1 MAGGITTTESLQD
14 SIPHM
19 IVAARITRE
28 QEGDMMSLVDRQTL
42 GKGMGKT
49 WNEVGYQKLTAQS
62 ITNTTVLDNPQQLS
76 DTNLPI
82 TPSQIAIHT
91 FILDEVGE
99 RIIQRG
105 PALFGALNQNAMRR
119 KKNIDGITAMDG
131 FTTSLGGSGTLAHGH
146 INAASTRITG
156 NTTEPGSLP
165 IHCVLHDF
173 QIKDLFDEVV
183 ASVGTYEV
191 TSGMTV
197 DVFKNG
203 FTGKVINRATIHSN
217 GDIPIVSNV
226 AKGGVFSRDALV
238 LVQGRSPR
246 AVAVRDEATGGGG
259 TNFYHYDEYSYGER
273 SSGNWGYEIQS
284 DATVP
289 TD

>member
-1 MAGGITTTESLQD
+1 MAGGATTTESLQD

-19 IVAARITRE
+19 IVSARLVRE
-28 QEGDMMSLVDRQTL
+28 QDGDMMSLVDRQTL
-42 GKGMGKT
+42 AKGTGLT
-49 WNEVGYQKLTAQS
+49 WNETDYAKLFAQS

-91 FILDEVGE
+91 LILDEVGE

-105 PALFGALNQNAMRR
+105 ASLLGALNQRAMRR

-131 FTTSLGGSGTLAHGH
+131 FTTSLGGGGTLSHGH
-146 INAASTRITG
+146 ISAGSTRITG

-173 QIKDLFDEVV
+173 QIQDLFDELV
-183 ASVGTYEV
+183 SPVGTYEI

-217 GDIPIVSNV
+217 GDIPIVSDI
-226 AKGGVFSRDALV
+226 AKGGVFSRDSLV

-246 AVAVRDEATGGGG
+246 AVAVRAENIGGGA

-273 SSGNWGYEIQS
+273 SSGNWGYEIRS
-284 DATVP
+284 NAAAP
-289 TD
+289 TS

>member
-1 MAGGITTTESLQD
+1 MAAGRTTTESLQD
-14 SIPHM
+14 SLPHM
-19 IVAARITRE
+19 IVSARLVRE

-42 GKGMGKT
+42 GKGMGLT
-49 WNEVGYQKLTAQS
+49 WNEVDYAKLTAQS
-62 ITNTTVLDNPQQLS
+62 ITRTTELDNPQQIS

-105 PALFGALNQNAMRR
+105 AAKLGGLNQNAMRR

-131 FTTSLGGSGTLAHGH
+131 FTTSLGGSGTLTYGH

-156 NTTEPGSLP
+156 NTTEPGPLP
-165 IHCVLHDF
+165 IHTVLHDF
-173 QIKDLFDEVV
+173 QIKDLFDEIV
-183 ASVGTYEV
+183 SPVGTYEI

-203 FTGKVINRATIHSN
+203 FTGKVINRSTVHSN

-226 AKGGVFSRDALV
+226 AKGGTFSRMSLV

-246 AVAVRDEATGGGG
+246 SVAVRAEHIGGGG
-259 TNFYHYDEYSYGER
+259 TNFYHYDEYAYGER
-273 SSGNWGYEIQS
+273 SPGNWGFEIQT

-289 TD
+289 TS